1 MSFSWITLAG
11 NKSCRSG
18 MFILDLY
25 FFHPGSWIRIFSI
38 PDPRSALF
46 HPGSASKNLS
56 ILTPKKW
63 FLSTCSSRLRIL
75 TFHPSRIPDPQHCW
89 EPYLDAR
96 QRGLE
101 CGAGEQLGAREGAE
115 VGRQLLVDPALHVTH
130 RRLQV
135 EVKVA
140 ILMGAIFRS
149 ARFIGSIGI
158 VNLGYGSRSW
168 LRASKV

>member
-1 MSFSWITLAG
+1 
-11 NKSCRSG
+11 
-18 MFILDLY
+18 MFIPDLN
-25 FFHPGSWIRIFSI
+25 FFHPGSEFFLSRIPNRNFFQFRIHPIRIKEFK
-38 PDPRSALF
+38 LF
-46 HPGSASKNLS
+46 NH
-56 ILTPKKW
+56 KKW
-63 FLSTCSSRLRIL
+63 FLSTCSSRMRIL
-75 TFHPSRIPDPQHCW
+75 TFYPSRIPDPDPQHCW

-96 QRGLE
+96 KRGLE

-115 VGRQLLVDPALHVTH
+115 VGRQLLVDPAFHIAH

-158 VNLGYGSRSW
+158 INPGYGSRSW
-168 LRASKV
+168 L